1 MADVSKLPG
10 HAQPSA
16 QMLLEENRR
25 LREALERIASPDQPL
40 QFGSAAHLREM
51 ARAALAGSVSDKD
64 REPDEFSGI
73 AERAAASFRSVSDN
87 PKDQT

>member
-1 MADVSKLPG
+1 MSGPCPQCGSFVVSDQVWNSNGAYRSRCLAP
-10 HAQPSA
+10 
-16 QMLLEENRR
+16 LD
-25 LREALERIASPDQPL
+25 RECYFQAPVGEKPYP
-40 QFGSAAHLREM
+40 GSA
-51 ARAALAGSVSDKD
+51 SDKD